1 MIEARARILTVHNG
15 RARLAVLDRQEGCGR
30 CDEPGGCRSVR
41 IAYALRPPKSEF
53 ELPDTLGV
61 KVGDEVVLQMPDGV
75 ALRGALASYGLG
87 VLLMIGGAALGNLL
101 VGGDG
106 AAAVGAAA
114 GLVLAV
120 CIHRA
125 LTRSRRWRKS
135 LNIEMRRP
143 DAPCMHVFP
152 ET

>member
-1 MIEARARILTVHNG
+1 MIEARARIITVHNG
-15 RARLAVLDRQEGCGR
+15 RARLAVLDREEGCGR

-53 ELPDTLGV
+53 ELLDTLGV
-61 KVGDEVVLQMPDGV
+61 QAGDEVVLQMPDGV

-87 VLLMIGGAALGNLL
+87 VLLMIGGAVMGNLL

-114 GLVLAV
+114 GIVLAV
-120 CIHRA
+120 VINRT

-143 DAPCMHVFP
+143 DAPCMHGF
-152 ET
+152 